1 MSLLTWPLPATVE
14 IGGRQVPIRADFR
27 AGLAFEK
34 ALEEER
40 LNQRQRLAL
49 ALSVLYEEVPDEIGP
64 AVDRALWF
72 YRCGRAMEDGGT
84 AGGGAEPIQGAGPR
98 IYSFEEDAPYIYA
111 AFLSQYGLDLT
122 EIPFLHWW
130 KFKALFSALEERH
143 EFVKIMRYRS
153 VAISPKMTAEEQKF
167 YRTMKRLYALPDK
180 RSEEEKQRDFIN
192 ALAGGL

>member
-1 MSLLTWPLPATVE
+1 MSLLTGTLPTAVE
-14 IGGRQVPIRADFR
+14 ICGRQVKIRADFR
-27 AGLAFEK
+27 AGLAFER
-34 ALEEER
+34 ARGDETLDQ
-40 LNQRQRLAL
+40 LQRLAL
-49 ALSVLYEEVPDEIGP
+49 GLSVLYEEVPDEIGA

-72 YRCGRAMEDGGT
+72 YRCGREESGEA
-84 AGGGAEPIQGAGPR
+84 AGAADAAPSAGPR

-130 KFKALFSALEERH
+130 KFKALFGALEERH